1 MTPAPPTIAQ
11 LKGHR
16 LEGMFAAIARGGRCL
31 VPNPVCWQMH
41 RFLDGLPSSKNGD
54 NAIRAGDRAFLV
66 EYKSATDRFIVS
78 NATPNTK

>member
-1 MTPAPPTIAQ
+1 
-11 LKGHR
+11 
-16 LEGMFAAIARGGRCL
+16 
-31 VPNPVCWQMH
+31 MH